1 MGTDGIVGSMESTVT
16 RQFTRV
22 VLIWSLAL
30 VTVWIGLGVYRN
42 VFLTADTPRAI
53 TPRGEL
59 AAFESLAVELFQRI
73 SPSVVYIFSEV
84 DRRQAFGRGVERRTG
99 AGSGFVWDAA
109 GHIVTN
115 FHVVEGASNVGVR
128 LDTGEAIPAT
138 IVGVAPD
145 YDLAVLRLRSRL
157 AKLQPIPVGTSD
169 DLVTGQAAFAIGNP
183 FGLSRTLTTGIISAL
198 DRRLPTETGREIRGV
213 IQTDAAI
220 NPGNSGGPLLDSAG
234 RLIGVNTA
242 IISGSGASAGIGFAV
257 PVDIVNEVVPQ
268 LIATGKAARPGI
280 GISAASEESAASAG
294 FEGIVV
300 IEALPSGS
308 AAAAGL
314 RGIDPTTGAVGDVI
328 THVNGQPVRTIA
340 EFAVELQAVG
350 IGNSAEL
357 TVLRANREITLA
369 VDVIDIS

>member
-1 MGTDGIVGSMESTVT
+1 MT
-16 RQFTRV
+16 RQFTRL
-22 VLIWSLAL
+22 VLIWGLAL
-30 VTVWIGLGVYRN
+30 LTVWIGLGVYRN

-59 AAFESLAVELFQRI
+59 AEFERLNVELFERI
-73 SPSVVYIFSEV
+73 SPSVVYISSEV
-84 DRRQAFGRGVERRTG
+84 DRRQVFGRGVERRTG

-115 FHVVEGASNVGVR
+115 FHVIEGASNVGVR
-128 LDTGEAIPAT
+128 LDSGEAIPAT

-145 YDLAVLRLRSRL
+145 YDLAVLRLRTRL
-157 AKLQPIPVGTSD
+157 AQLQPIPVGTSD
-169 DLVTGQAAFAIGNP
+169 DLMAGQAVFAIGNP

-268 LIATGKAARPGI
+268 LIATGKAVRPGI
-280 GISAASEESAASAG
+280 GISAASEEVAARAG
-294 FEGIVV
+294 IEGIVI
-300 IEALPSGS
+300 IEVLPSGS
-308 AAAAGL
+308 AAVAGL
-314 RGIDPTTGAVGDVI
+314 RGIDPTTGAIGDVI
-328 THVNGQPVRTIA
+328 THVNGKPVRTIA
-340 EFAVELQAVG
+340 EFAAELQVVG
-350 IGNSAEL
+350 IGNPADL
-357 TVLRANREITLA
+357 TILRGKSEVTVA